1 MKLVA
6 GYNEDS
12 FSDDVISRWGP
23 LSEELRDDANLLHPQ
38 MAALGRLCQSNSEN
52 CSDILRFLEGVLN
65 RNDAIAEI
73 ENAIAIS
80 FLQWPELKAMADGLE
95 VAPRV
100 VQVVQTQWERFGGNF

>member
-1 MKLVA
+1 MNLVP
-6 GYNEDS
+6 GYNENS

-23 LSEELRDDANLLHPQ
+23 LSEELTDDANLLHPQ
-38 MAALGRLCQSNSEN
+38 MAALGRLCLSNSEN
-52 CSDILRFLEGVLN
+52 CSDILRFLEDVLN

-80 FLQWPELKAMADGLE
+80 FVQWPELKTMADSTE

-100 VQVVQTQWERFGGNF
+100 AQVVQTQWEQFGGNF